1 MDQATMTTNEVVI
14 KELEKKD
21 KEILFI
27 LKGMTNVLQPLDV
40 SINKPFKTHLK
51 NRYNILL

>member
-1 MDQATMTTNEVVI
+1 MTTNEVVI

-40 SINKPFKTHLK
+40 SINKTFKTHLK